1 MGNCENCGGCSSGCG
16 GCSSGCGGCSGC
28 ARELVVSP
36 GEIEFLKIL
45 GQYAFFP
52 VARKIGDLIPCY
64 LEPEAPA
71 EISLILQLLEKKNL
85 ISLDYDKPLKAEYGP
100 AYEAYPI
107 RGSMAL
113 TQRGQ
118 QVLEMLDYQGMTEE

>member
-1 MGNCENCGGCSSGCG
+1 MGNCENCGGCSG
-16 GCSSGCGGCSGC
+16 GCTGCSGC
-28 ARELVVSP
+28 ARELVVGP
-36 GEIEFLKIL
+36 GEMEFLKIL
-45 GQYAFFP
+45 GQYAFLP
-52 VARKIGDLIPCY
+52 VARKMSDLTPYY
-64 LEPEAPA
+64 LEADAPEG
-71 EISLILQLLEKKNL
+71 ISLILQLLEKKNL

-100 AYEAYPI
+100 AYEGYPI

>member
-1 MGNCENCGGCSSGCG
+1 MGNCGNCGGCSG
-16 GCSSGCGGCSGC
+16 GCDRCSGC
-28 ARELVVSP
+28 ARELVVGP
-36 GEIEFLKIL
+36 GELEFLEFL
-45 GQYAFFP
+45 GQYAFLP
-52 VARKIGDLIPCY
+52 VARKMGDLTPCCF
-64 LEPEAPA
+64 EPEAP
-71 EISLILQLLEKKNL
+71 EDISLILQLLEKKNL

-118 QVLEMLDYQGMTEE
+118 QVLELLEYQGMTEE